1 MPVPTECPQAIRCLL
16 SKHPCTQPLP
26 RPARP
31 PAPIPRAASGFKPS
45 MEAVME
51 AQKMTKYA
59 TSSLGFDDVDAAV
72 DYLTKALLRLTRP

>member
-1 MPVPTECPQAIRCLL
+1 
-16 SKHPCTQPLP
+16 
-26 RPARP
+26 
-31 PAPIPRAASGFKPS
+31 